1 MASTTPGTIIL
12 LNGCGSAGKT
22 SIAKAIQRTFADPY
36 LHLGIDLVWL
46 EIFPWE
52 WPGAATNGFQ
62 EIVIAGAS
70 PPKSIVAIEPFGN
83 FVISGLHHTVAALAR
98 IGHNVVV
105 DHTLF
110 HAGYVTEIL
119 TLWQPFPV
127 WLVGVA
133 CPLET
138 VRARAAIRA
147 DRGWPAYLPMVT
159 WMYDEIHK
167 YTRGI
172 YDLEVDTSRLT
183 PTECALQIQQL
194 MAARGAPSAF
204 HRLAALQPG
213 TTD

>member
-1 MASTTPGTIIL
+1 MADTRPGTIIV
-12 LNGCGSAGKT
+12 LNGCASAGKT
-22 SIAKAIQRTFADPY
+22 SIARAIQRTFAEPY
-36 LHLGIDLVWL
+36 LHLGIDLFWL

-52 WPGAATNGFQ
+52 WPGAATNSVQDIF
-62 EIVIAGAS
+62 IAGAS
-70 PPKSIVAIEPFGN
+70 PPKSILAVQPFGH

-127 WLVGVA
+127 WLVGVS
-133 CPLET
+133 CPLAT
-138 VRARAAIRA
+138 VRRRAATRA
-147 DRGWPAYLPMVT
+147 DRAWPAYLPMVT
-159 WMYDEIHK
+159 WMFDEVHQH
-167 YTRGI
+167 TRGV

-183 PTECALQIQQL
+183 PTECAFQIQRML
-194 MAARGAPSAF
+194 EERGAPAAF
-204 HRLAALQPG
+204 HQLAARLRG